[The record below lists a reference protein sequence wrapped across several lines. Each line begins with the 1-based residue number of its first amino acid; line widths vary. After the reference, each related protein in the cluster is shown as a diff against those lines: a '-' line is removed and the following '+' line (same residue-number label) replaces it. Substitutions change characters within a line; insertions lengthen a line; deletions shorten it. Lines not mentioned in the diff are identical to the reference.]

1 MSGGNHVNSSLEG
14 GKIMVTINF
23 EIGGFDLAEVLK
35 SVAGQSGVHIN
46 IYTLQEV
53 GNIPGG
59 ISVSREVVKED
70 TSPANDEIYVIDKE
84 LSFEEQNDLALEM
97 REHGASWKY
106 IGLALDIT
114 PKSASR
120 RLNQWIR
127 KKARRKASAIN
138 QEKQAKKLA
147 EEESKKETFEGFTD
161 EELALAIHATVSAGK
176 SNGTNGLFLSSVFTA
191 GLIDSVKRRYK
202 KDDTVKKFKKEIR
215 ERVDNLFRNVG
226 LSLGRG
232 AAITSTTSDE
242 QHKVTVQIMTVNS
255 DKILSWEDVKSNMVK
270 QGWL

>member
-1 MSGGNHVNSSLEG
+1 
-14 GKIMVTINF
+14 MVTISF

-53 GNIPGG
+53 GNIPEG

-70 TSPANDEIYVIDKE
+70 TSPTDEEIYVIDKE

-127 KKARRKASAIN
+127 KKARREASAKN
-138 QEKQAKKLA
+138 KQKQAERLA

-202 KDDTVKKFKKEIR
+202 KDDTVKRFKKEIR

-255 DKILSWEDVKSNMVK
+255 NKILSWEDVKSNMVK

>member
-1 MSGGNHVNSSLEG
+1 
-14 GKIMVTINF
+14 MVTISF

-35 SVAGQSGVHIN
+35 SVAGESGVHIN

-53 GNIPGG
+53 GSIPEG
-59 ISVSREVVKED
+59 IQVSREVVTETTPPTD
-70 TSPANDEIYVIDKE
+70 DEIYVIDEE
-84 LSFEEQNDLALEM
+84 LSFEERNDLALEM

-106 IGLALDIT
+106 IGLALGIT

-127 KKARRKASAIN
+127 KKARRKAAVKN
-138 QEKQAKKLA
+138 KQEQADKEA

-161 EELALAIHATVSAGK
+161 EELSLAIHATVSSGK
-176 SNGTNGLFLSSVFTA
+176 SNGTNGLFLSSVFTK

-202 KDDTVKKFKKEIR
+202 KDDTVKKFKKDIR

-242 QHKVTVQIMTVNS
+242 KHKVTVQIMTVNPS
-255 DKILSWEDVKSNMVK
+255 KILPWDDVKSNMEK